1 MTKIVISTTTLAL
14 SLFAAA
20 ATAANPPTAGLHD
33 PAVANAGRQIRSS
46 AIRAHMAFLA
56 DDLLEGRGT
65 ATRGYEIAAH
75 YVASQLDAAGLEPGV
90 NGAWFQ
96 RVPMRRGVLIDGG
109 SSVEIIPAAGERSS
123 LLPGRDILLRG
134 GFQGLTQVEGRVV
147 FVGYGVTAPERG
159 YDDYAGVEAKGK
171 IVAYFAGAP
180 ESFPPEERAH
190 FGATPTKTA
199 NAAAHG
205 A

>member
-1 MTKIVISTTTLAL
+1 MAGFSRRSLSPMRFRNVLSGASQQYHQRTTLEEPRSDPLPEVGDSPGACRGLSCYVRRMTKIVISTTTLAL

-96 RVPMRRGVLIDGG
+96 RVPMRRGVLID
-109 SSVEIIPAAGERSS
+109 
-123 LLPGRDILLRG
+123 
-134 GFQGLTQVEGRVV
+134 
-147 FVGYGVTAPERG
+147 
-159 YDDYAGVEAKGK
+159 
-171 IVAYFAGAP
+171 
-180 ESFPPEERAH
+180 
-190 FGATPTKTA
+190 
-199 NAAAHG
+199 
-205 A
+205 